1 MLLPLCVHAV
11 REASWAETD
20 QMWSEPRSGR
30 GQRCRA
36 VAGWG
41 CTFTEP
47 YTNFIQSRGRSSSKN
62 TNASHV
68 VFLQQQQEYLIQS
81 PRWLVS
87 FNNSTYSL
95 FCRSQNVINLYLFT
109 WIYSL
114 WMSRSK
120 HKHHD
125 ERQHVFWHAFF
136 FLFHKIILYFCEI
149 FLSWSQTCCVKLSF
163 S

>member
-1 MLLPLCVHAV
+1 MITFCVIMWFYCSCLFVSLDVREAWVQSTSWRSSSDLLREHRLDIQMKRCWRKRPRSCSAAWNLEKKTTARKFMLLPLCVHAV

-68 VFLQQQQEYLIQS
+68 VFLQQQQLTGVSDPQPTLIS
-81 PRWLVS
+81 
-87 FNNSTYSL
+87 
-95 FCRSQNVINLYLFT
+95 
-109 WIYSL
+109 
-114 WMSRSK
+114 
-120 HKHHD
+120 
-125 ERQHVFWHAFF
+125 VF
-136 FLFHKIILYFCEI
+136 
-149 FLSWSQTCCVKLSF
+149 Q
-163 S
+163 